1 MSTQILNEDATAANT
16 TGDTA
21 NMAMPPDSSGAV
33 IRRYKQ
39 FDVDSDVFRKFRIG
53 KTRFEHWSKYLN
65 MEDANHKSIY
75 DYAKSR
81 QGLIVLRDNSTGAL
95 RMIRRRE
102 S

>member
-75 DYAKSR
+75 DYAKSG
-81 QGLIVLRDNSTGAL
+81 QGLIVLRDNSTRAL
-95 RMIRRRE
+95 RVIRRCK

>member
-1 MSTQILNEDATAANT
+1 MSTQILNEDATPANT

-21 NMAMPPDSSGAV
+21 NMAMPANSSGAV
-33 IRRYKQ
+33 VRRYKQ
-39 FDVDSDVFRKFRIG
+39 FDVDSDVFRKFQVG

-81 QGLIVLRDNSTGAL
+81 QGLIVLRNISTGAL
-95 RMIRRRE
+95 RTIRRRQ